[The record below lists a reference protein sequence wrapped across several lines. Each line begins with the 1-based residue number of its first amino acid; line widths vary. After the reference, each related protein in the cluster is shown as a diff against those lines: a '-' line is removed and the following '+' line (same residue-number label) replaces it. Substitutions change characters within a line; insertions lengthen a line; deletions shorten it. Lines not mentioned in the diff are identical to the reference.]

1 MIGPWLRCL
10 ALGAGLLLA
19 GCVAMPQRPA
29 PPVPEPPPSP
39 APAPVVPTP
48 APATSAR
55 PESTPWQRLRE
66 RFVLDACRYSAEV
79 ERWARHYTRSPHR
92 FAESWE
98 PAMPFLLLVVD
109 EIERRGLPGEFAMLP
124 YVESR
129 YRPLPSRGNL
139 PAGMWQLM
147 PATARDHGLRIGTD
161 YDGRLDAIDS
171 TRVALDLIE
180 RYDREFGDW
189 RLATMAFNAGEY
201 RIKKAL
207 GPRAT
212 TALDDRARAQLGL
225 SPTTYDHLARMLA
238 LACIVTDPDRFAIE
252 LPGPGEDDH
261 LVVQA
266 MDGPF
271 DLRVAAGFAGVPLET
286 FLQYNAAHR
295 SVRSSAGTPGRL
307 LLPVTRSTRFAEA
320 MAKHPGALGQYWQT
334 RKPKRP
340 ATLVELAETAGT
352 PVEAL
357 ARANGLDAD
366 ARIGVDNEVLVPGQA
381 AEMPVAEAVDDPE
394 VLHVVRAG
402 DTLSTLARRYGVRLA
417 DLLGW
422 NALKKNSMLRLG
434 MRLRV
439 RAP

>member
-189 RLATMAFNAGEY
+189 RVATMAFNAGEF
-201 RIKKAL
+201 RLKRQLAGRDARSLDAAAL
-207 GPRAT
+207 
-212 TALDDRARAQLGL
+212 ARLGL
-225 SPTTYDHLARMLA
+225 NRITHEHLARMLA
-238 LACIVTDPDRFAIE
+238 LSCIVADPERYAVE
-252 LPGPGEDDH
+252 LPLPRPADR
-261 LVVQA
+261 LVVQTFDA
-266 MDGPF
+266 GI
-271 DLRVAAGFAGVPLET
+271 DLRVAARVSA
-286 FLQYNAAHR
+286 LQPAEFERFNAAQRGER
-295 SVRSSAGTPGRL
+295 SAAGAPARL
-307 LLPVTRSTRFAEA
+307 LLPAAAAERFAA
-320 MAKHPGALGQYWQT
+320 TVAAHPGLLQMQWRSDVAARDT
-334 RKPKRP
+334 RP
-340 ATLVELAETAGT
+340 AELATGS
-352 PVEAL
+352 PL
-357 ARANGLDAD
+357 AADAIAAANGVTVDATFG
-366 ARIGVDNEVLVPGQA
+366 AGRELLVIADPRQPQA
-381 AEMPVAEAVDDPE
+381 PPVASDV
-394 VLHVVRAG
+394 HVVTAG
-402 DTLSTLARRYGVRLA
+402 DTLSAIARRYRVHLSE
-417 DLLGW
+417 LLGW
-422 NALKKNSMLRLG
+422 NSLRAKTILRLG

-439 RAP
+439 TAP